1 MADGA
6 IFEKR
11 GVVAASIVTHTFIRA
26 ADAMAKR
33 HGFPD
38 YKYAIMP
45 NPIGNLKPEQVK
57 QRSVEV
63 LPQVLEIIGLADK
76 PGAK

>member
-1 MADGA
+1 VADGA

-11 GVVAASIVTHTFIRA
+11 GIVAASIVTHTFIRA

-33 HGFPD
+33 HGFPN

-45 NPIGNLKPEQVK
+45 NPIGNLKPDQVI
-57 QRSVEV
+57 QRAEEV
-63 LPQVLEIIGLADK
+63 LPQVLEIIGLAEPAGPK
-76 PGAK
+76 

>member
-1 MADGA
+1 VADGT

-26 ADAMAKR
+26 ANAMGKR
-33 HGFPD
+33 NGFPD
-38 YKYAIMP
+38 YSYAIMP
-45 NPIGNLKPEQVK
+45 NPIGNLHPDQIK
-57 QRSVEV
+57 QRAIDV
-63 LPQVLEIIGLADK
+63 LPQVLEIIGLADE